1 MLLTPKVVTCMEQIT
16 ISKFIFDSLVESV
29 EDLKQVLNR
38 VNYDTDHTDPQH
50 RILSSIRCRVFKII
64 NRLYSFRPQN
74 YQGDQLMN
82 ATMESIIETMGKTY
96 FDRFMIYVE
105 QEDLDTSKAIMEEWI
120 VDGQDPEDGGVE
132 FIWLDKDD
140 SV

>member
-1 MLLTPKVVTCMEQIT
+1 MEQIT

-38 VNYDTDHTDPQH
+38 VNYDSDHTDP
-50 RILSSIRCRVFKII
+50 RISNPVQQPSRVFKII
-64 NRLYSFRPQN
+64 NRFHSFRPQN

-82 ATMESIIETMGKTY
+82 VPWKVSSRPWERHILIGSC
-96 FDRFMIYVE
+96 IYVDL
-105 QEDLDTSKAIMEEWI
+105 EDLDTSKAIMDEWI

-140 SV
+140 V